1 MLGVTPFDDDDD
13 DDDDVHDTSDV
24 VGFHYQ
30 HHIRLFTISTK
41 PMNQKLKK
49 WCEGTH

>member
-24 VGFHYQ
+24 GDVTMMVPGLSAN
-30 HHIRLFTISTK
+30 R
-41 PMNQKLKK
+41 NQIQ
-49 WCEGTH
+49 